1 MENPTVLEKQ
11 SNRITG
17 RQQENMNISLRLE
30 GIEKSY
36 KDIKALDDVDFEAEG
51 GKIVVL
57 IGVNGAG
64 KSTLLRIIAGLEN
77 QDRGLISFN
86 NQNVTSGELRQIA
99 TLVFQKTAMFS
110 RSVYDNLAY
119 GLKIR
124 GKKDEE
130 IKNAITEALHGVGL
144 KNFEKRKAKKTSGG
158 EQQRIAL
165 ARAFLLDPK
174 ILLLDEPTANL
185 DPNNA
190 IIIEKAVLKYREKNH
205 VIIIATH
212 NLSQARRL
220 GDEVVHIHGGK
231 MIDCATPDEFFGNP
245 QNEVTRKFINGELE
259 F

>member
-1 MENPTVLEKQ
+1 
-11 SNRITG
+11 
-17 RQQENMNISLRLE
+17 MNVSLRLE

-36 KDIKALDDVDFEAEG
+36 NNFKALDDVDFRAEG

-64 KSTLLRIIAGLEN
+64 KTTLLRIIAGLEN
-77 QDRGLISFN
+77 QDQGVISIN
-86 NQNVTSGELRQIA
+86 NQNVTPWELRQIA

-130 IKNAITEALHGVGL
+130 IKDAITEALHGVGL
-144 KNFEKRKAKKTSGG
+144 RNFEKRKAKKTSGG

-165 ARAFLLDPK
+165 ARAFLLDSK

-190 IIIEKAVLKYREKNH
+190 IIIEKAVLKHREKNH
-205 VIIIATH
+205 GIIIATH

-220 GDEVVHIHGGK
+220 GDEIVHIHGGK
-231 MIDCATPDEFFGNP
+231 IRRMRR
-245 QNEVTRKFINGELE
+245 TRRIL
-259 F
+259 